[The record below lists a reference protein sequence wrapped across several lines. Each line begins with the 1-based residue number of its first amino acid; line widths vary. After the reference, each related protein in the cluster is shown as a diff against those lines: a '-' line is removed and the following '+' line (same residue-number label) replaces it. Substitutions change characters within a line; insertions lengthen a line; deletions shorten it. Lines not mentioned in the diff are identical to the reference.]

1 MVYIWNYLNTSV
13 VKYYGYATRCYDDK
27 LFNTKPYKVSTDI
40 RMRKA
45 FAWPY
50 YFTVRGCLRPLY
62 WFNLVT
68 FFLLKCLYQVR
79 IVSDR
84 VFVLSILRTFYDF
97 SIGFS
102 NCSFSSVSMELIP
115 YEQGVHKQIRILY
128 SIHKLK
134 KLCSSW
140 KTLQWLWNA
149 EQLWNRYSCT
159 IICIQVLNLMV
170 SRDHLHQYPFS
181 LISKL
186 TDSDYPFGIF
196 KLTYVFWLSL
206 WYLQTNLQI
215 LITPLVSSN

>member
-1 MVYIWNYLNTSV
+1 
-13 VKYYGYATRCYDDK
+13 
-27 LFNTKPYKVSTDI
+27 
-40 RMRKA
+40 MRKA

-68 FFLLKCLYQVR
+68 FFSLKCLYQVR

-102 NCSFSSVSMELIP
+102 NCSFSSVFLFFFALLLLFMQTFLLLPGKLPASMELIP

-186 TDSDYPFGIF
+186 TYSDYPFGIF
-196 KLTYVFWLSL
+196 KLTYGFWLPL
-206 WYLQTNLQI
+206 WYLQTNLRI